1 MKLVSSFLG
10 GIVVYLTTWLLTQ
23 LVASQLHAVSS
34 NLAMF
39 LMIDG
44 VILMQVIGF
53 TLAGFSAGRVA
64 GHHGLLI
71 GFALALVI
79 LGIFHF
85 ALFLSVSSDQHSPLH
100 IPAISI
106 LCCTMAAGLGEFR
119 AWRAQQS

>member
-10 GIVVYLTTWLLTQ
+10 GIIVYLVMWLLTQ
-23 LVASQLHAVSS
+23 LVAAQMHAVSG
-34 NLAMF
+34 NVAMF

-44 VILMQVIGF
+44 VILKQVMGF
-53 TLAGFSAGRVA
+53 TLAGFSAGRIA
-64 GHHGLLI
+64 QHHGLLV
-71 GFALALVI
+71 GFTLAVVI

-85 ALFLSVSSDQHSPLH
+85 ALFLTVSPNQYSPLH

-106 LCCTMAAGLGEFR
+106 LCCTMAAGLGESR